1 GPAAETAG
9 REGRGHL
16 GTTGCGLSHGHA
28 RAGRHAYP
36 AQAFRHRRAHP
47 GAEYVTRRPVVYH
60 IISAGRHQV
69 SAASDL
75 VMREGRVA
83 VELDP
88 EIVKAKGV
96 FVEIDPK
103 RLRRLDDDGWV
114 IGYPELVDRRQVP

>member
-1 GPAAETAG
+1 M
-9 REGRGHL
+9 
-16 GTTGCGLSHGHA
+16 
-28 RAGRHAYP
+28 
-36 AQAFRHRRAHP
+36 
-47 GAEYVTRRPVVYH
+47 TRRPVVYH
-60 IISAGRHQV
+60 IISAGRRQV

-114 IGYPELVDRRQVP
+114 FGYPELVDRRQVPARRQHNGARMRGRRATDRALRRV

>member
-1 GPAAETAG
+1 M
-9 REGRGHL
+9 
-16 GTTGCGLSHGHA
+16 
-28 RAGRHAYP
+28 
-36 AQAFRHRRAHP
+36 
-47 GAEYVTRRPVVYH
+47 TRRPVVYH
-60 IISAGRHQV
+60 IISAGRRQV

-114 IGYPELVDRRQVP
+114 FGYPELVDRRQVRARRQRNGARMRGRRATDREVRRV